1 MDRSQDDSLSV
12 AGALNDDSPLDAVL
26 YNSFGA
32 FQPQQMRRFVKRHG
46 ERLAHNFTSSHSPP
60 ARGAVHTARTNAR
73 RRRRGS
79 GQVVQVRAGKSRG
92 LK

>member
-1 MDRSQDDSLSV
+1 MSV

-46 ERLAHNFTSSHSPP
+46 ERFAHNLTSFHSPP
-60 ARGAVHTARTNAR
+60 SAR
-73 RRRRGS
+73 RSPHRAQPMPGDVAGGADELFRCEAPA
-79 GQVVQVRAGKSRG
+79 RAGH
-92 LK
+92 